1 VWQHHSARCVHTHHF
16 SCVAMV
22 VGEAYQTQR
31 YHLTFLPNTLWYVC
45 LLCVYVYLY
54 IWMYGCMYA
63 CVCICAYASE
73 WRRAWHDEV
82 RCNDVAWCNQ
92 CSHAFPECHVFT
104 LTYWFLAEVNL
115 TYTQTPLE
123 SQSKKRRRENLVE
136 SLIQLIPCSNFQQQT
151 GEKLRMQLV
160 FFINMTD
167 SAQ

>member
-1 VWQHHSARCVHTHHF
+1 MCAYTPLLLCCHGGRRGLSNSTLPPDLSPKHLVVCMPFMCVCISVYMDVW
-16 SCVAMV
+16 M
-22 VGEAYQTQR
+22 
-31 YHLTFLPNTLWYVC
+31 YVC
-45 LLCVYVYLY
+45 L
-54 IWMYGCMYA
+54 